1 MTVLDHVLVC
11 PFGLPSWAVKCCSSK
26 QYARGSQTVLEQVCA
41 PLFVAGLRFFAVLS
55 AVEGRGFGEQWC
67 TLKGDGV
74 GGGGAHVFVFVCL
87 CVHVCVCGLGLLEG
101 HLVVIPPLR

>member
-1 MTVLDHVLVC
+1 ML
-11 PFGLPSWAVKCCSSK
+11 G
-26 QYARGSQTVLEQVCA
+26 QVCA

-74 GGGGAHVFVFVCL
+74 GGGGAHVC
-87 CVHVCVCGLGLLEG
+87 VCVCVWTGSPGGAPDESWL
-101 HLVVIPPLR
+101 